1 MFLKKRSSNWT
12 KAGDVC
18 ANSWKFLGGAAP
30 DRLAVLDAI
39 WKKEIGRLGAHCTLL
54 GVDKGLILVKPASA
68 AAANELAL
76 RSSVLVKSL
85 NKYFQRPWIKAIKT
99 ATKI

>member
-1 MFLKKRSSNWT
+1 MFLERKKSNWT

-18 ANSWKFLGGAAP
+18 SSWRFKGMIAP

-39 WKKEIGRLGAHCTLL
+39 WKKEIGRLGDHCELL
-54 GVDKGLILVKPASA
+54 GVDRSYILVKPRSA

-85 NKYFQRPWIKAIKT
+85 NKYFKSPWIKAIKT

>member
-1 MFLKKRSSNWT
+1 MFLERKRSNWT
-12 KAGDVC
+12 KADAVC
-18 ANSWKFLGGAAP
+18 TSWKFLGAGAL
-30 DRLAVLDAI
+30 DRLAILDAV
-39 WKKEIGRLGAHCTLL
+39 WKKEMGRLAEHCTLL
-54 GVDKGLILVKPASA
+54 GVDKGVILVKPRSA

-85 NKYFQRPWIKAIKT
+85 NKYYKRPWIKAIKP